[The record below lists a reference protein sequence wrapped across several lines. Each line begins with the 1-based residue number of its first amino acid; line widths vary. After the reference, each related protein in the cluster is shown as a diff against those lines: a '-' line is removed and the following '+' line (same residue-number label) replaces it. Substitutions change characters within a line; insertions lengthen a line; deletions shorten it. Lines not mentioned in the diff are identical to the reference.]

1 MTPPDKNF
9 TLEVAQLVELS
20 NFYNSYIYN
29 KSIEKNVMACDIANT
44 LPKSFETFYDEVHFN
59 SNGSILMA
67 NEAEKCMKNNNILLN
82 KEKN

>member
-1 MTPPDKNF
+1 
-9 TLEVAQLVELS
+9 
-20 NFYNSYIYN
+20 
-29 KSIEKNVMACDIANT
+29 MACDIANT